1 MSTTQH
7 ISFEELAGNLTTILN
22 LVREEHKAVVVEYAT
37 GEQVVIKPLPPVK
50 KLTRRS
56 RKKNKADYDAFY
68 SSAGGWQ
75 DVDVD
80 AFIQQIRESRGLST
94 RPPVEL

>member
-7 ISFEELAGNLTTILN
+7 ISFEELAGNLTEVLN
-22 LVREEHKAVVVEYAT
+22 LVREAHKAVVVEYAN
-37 GEQVVIKPLPPVK
+37 GEQVLIKPVSTVK
-50 KLTRRS
+50 KVSRRP
-56 RKKNKADYDAFY
+56 RKKTKADYDAFY

-75 DVDVD
+75 DVDVE
-80 AFIQQIRESRGLST
+80 AFIQQIRASRAVST